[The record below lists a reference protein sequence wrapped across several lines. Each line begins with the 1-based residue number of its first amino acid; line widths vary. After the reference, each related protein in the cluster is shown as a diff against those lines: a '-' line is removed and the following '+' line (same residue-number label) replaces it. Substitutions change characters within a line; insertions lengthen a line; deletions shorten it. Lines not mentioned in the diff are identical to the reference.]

1 MLLIHIG
8 AIQVDLNLK
17 QIFLK
22 LKLLFSKSEGHS
34 SGTAI
39 DGKETYTNEE
49 LIELKQLFIVR
60 QSQMER
66 TMEFFEVIQ
75 KKPESLYEILRVNEI
90 LTDYIFTGVIDKNLN
105 EKFSSYINNELKQ
118 FKNGTNKT
126 NVG

>member
-1 MLLIHIG
+1 MI
-8 AIQVDLNLK
+8 DS
-17 QIFLK
+17 
-22 LKLLFSKSEGHS
+22 SKY
-34 SGTAI
+34 
-39 DGKETYTNEE
+39 TYEQ
-49 LIELKQLFIVR
+49 LKQLFIVR

-66 TMEFFEVIQ
+66 TMEFFNVIQ

>member
-1 MLLIHIG
+1 MID
-8 AIQVDLNLK
+8 Q
-17 QIFLK
+17 
-22 LKLLFSKSEGHS
+22 SKY
-34 SGTAI
+34 
-39 DGKETYTNEE
+39 TYEQ
-49 LIELKQLFIVR
+49 LKQLFIVR

-66 TMEFFEVIQ
+66 TMEFFNVIQ

-105 EKFSSYINNELKQ
+105 EKFSSYINNDLKQ

>member
-1 MLLIHIG
+1 MID
-8 AIQVDLNLK
+8 Q
-17 QIFLK
+17 
-22 LKLLFSKSEGHS
+22 SKY
-34 SGTAI
+34 
-39 DGKETYTNEE
+39 TYEQ
-49 LIELKQLFIVR
+49 LKQLFIVR
-60 QSQMER
+60 QSQLER

-105 EKFSSYINNELKQ
+105 EKFSSYINNDLKQ

>member
-1 MLLIHIG
+1 MI
-8 AIQVDLNLK
+8 DS
-17 QIFLK
+17 
-22 LKLLFSKSEGHS
+22 SKY
-34 SGTAI
+34 
-39 DGKETYTNEE
+39 TYEQ
-49 LIELKQLFIVR
+49 LKQLFIVR

-66 TMEFFEVIQ
+66 TMEFFNVIQ

-105 EKFSSYINNELKQ
+105 EKFSSYINNDLKQ

>member
-1 MLLIHIG
+1 MID
-8 AIQVDLNLK
+8 Q
-17 QIFLK
+17 
-22 LKLLFSKSEGHS
+22 SKYNYEQ
-34 SGTAI
+34 
-39 DGKETYTNEE
+39 
-49 LIELKQLFIVR
+49 LKQLFIVR

>member
-1 MLLIHIG
+1 MI
-8 AIQVDLNLK
+8 DS
-17 QIFLK
+17 
-22 LKLLFSKSEGHS
+22 SKY
-34 SGTAI
+34 
-39 DGKETYTNEE
+39 TYEQ
-49 LIELKQLFIVR
+49 LKQLFIVR

-66 TMEFFEVIQ
+66 TMEFFNVIQ
-75 KKPESLYEILRVNEI
+75 KKPDSLYEILRVNEI